1 MKIAVISTGSELLKG
16 ATVNTNL
23 AFLGQALTAA
33 GFTPERGAIVPDSGK
48 SMAEALAS
56 LVPVSDIIITTGGL
70 GPTSDDITRQVVC
83 EFFGLK
89 LKEDPQL
96 RKKLEEYWQYLKRGH
111 APDALFLQ
119 AQAPE
124 NAVVLENRNGTAPGL
139 WLNTQKDGCS
149 KIIILLP
156 GPPSELEP
164 MFTEE
169 VMPKLEKIAVERT
182 FTERFMVA
190 GAAELTIQQQV
201 EAVIENLPVEPAYC
215 ASAEGVRV
223 FLTGTDRPLLKMKAA
238 ELKKIFGNAVLA
250 NDSLSLVEEVSFQLR
265 SRKLTLSTAESCT
278 GGMIAAAI
286 TDLAGSSDIFKGS
299 VVAYS
304 NEAKEKM
311 LGVPAEILMKHGA
324 VSEECVAVMVDNIC
338 ARFDTGAGIAVS
350 GIAGP
355 GGGTPD
361 KPVGLVFIGVRV
373 KERAEVRKF
382 NFRGSRETVRGR
394 AVASAFRML
403 RDLLL
408 DDSRRLCT

>member
-1 MKIAVISTGSELLKG
+1 MKVSIISTGSELLKG
-16 ATVNTNL
+16 TTVNTNL

-33 GFTPERGAIVPDSGK
+33 GFTPGRGAIVPDSGR
-48 SMAEALAS
+48 SMTEALAD

-83 EFFGLK
+83 EFFGLE
-89 LKEDPQL
+89 LKEDPEL
-96 RKKLEEYWQYLKRGH
+96 RKKLETHWQCLKRGH
-111 APDALFLQ
+111 APEALFSQ
-119 AQAPE
+119 ARVPE

-139 WLNTQKDGCS
+139 WLNTQKDGCP

-164 MFTEE
+164 MFMEE
-169 VMPKLEKIAVERT
+169 ALPKLESIAAGRT

-190 GAAELTIQQQV
+190 GAAELMIQKQV
-201 EAVIENLPVEPAYC
+201 EAVIGDLPVELAYC

-223 FLTGTDRPLLKMKAA
+223 FLTGPDRLLLKTKAA
-238 ELKKIFGNAVLA
+238 ELKTVFGNAVLA
-250 NDSLSLVEEVSFQLR
+250 NDSLALAEEVSFQLR
-265 SRKLTLSTAESCT
+265 SRHFTLSTAESCT

-304 NEAKEKM
+304 NEVKEKI
-311 LGVPAEILMKHGA
+311 LGVPAEILKTHGA
-324 VSEECVAVMVDNIC
+324 VSEECVAAMVDNIC
-338 ARFDTGAGIAVS
+338 ARFDTDTGIAVS

-355 GGGTPD
+355 GGGTPE
-361 KPVGLVFIGVRV
+361 KPAGLVFIGVRV
-373 KERAEVRKF
+373 KESMEVKKF

-394 AVASAFRML
+394 AVAAAFRML
-403 RDLLL
+403 RDLLF
-408 DDSRRLCT
+408 RQ

>member
-33 GFTPERGAIVPDSGK
+33 GFTLERGAIVPDSGK
-48 SMAEALAS
+48 SMTEALAS
-56 LVPVSDIIITTGGL
+56 LAPVSDIIITTGGL

-96 RKKLEEYWQYLKRGH
+96 RKKLEEYWQSLKRGF
-111 APDALFLQ
+111 APEALFLQ
-119 AQAPE
+119 AQVPE

-139 WLNTQKDGCS
+139 WLNTQKDGS
-149 KIIILLP
+149 AKIIILLP

-164 MFTEE
+164 MFMAE
-169 VMPKLEKIAVERT
+169 VMPKLEAIAVERI

-201 EAVIENLPVEPAYC
+201 EAVIGNLPVEPAYC

-223 FLTGTDRPLLKMKAA
+223 FLAGTDRPLLKTKVA

-250 NDSLSLVEEVSFQLR
+250 NDSLSLAEEASFQLR

-304 NEAKEKM
+304 NEVKEKM
-311 LGVPAEILMKHGA
+311 LGVPAEILIKHGA
-324 VSEECVAVMVDNIC
+324 VSEECVAVMVDNVC
-338 ARFDTGAGIAVS
+338 ARFATDAGIAVS

-373 KERAEVRKF
+373 KGRAEVRKF
-382 NFRGSRETVRGR
+382 NFRGSRETVRRR

-403 RDLLL
+403 RDLLFQQ
-408 DDSRRLCT
+408 

>member
-1 MKIAVISTGSELLKG
+1 MKISVISTGSELLKG
-16 ATVNTNL
+16 TTVNTNL

-56 LVPVSDIIITTGGL
+56 LVPISDIIITTGGL

-83 EFFGLK
+83 EFFGLT
-89 LKEDPQL
+89 LKEDPAL
-96 RKKLEEYWQYLKRGH
+96 REKLEAHWQRLKRGH
-111 APDALFLQ
+111 APEALFSQ
-119 AQAPE
+119 ARIPE

-139 WLNTQKDGCS
+139 WLNVQKDGCS

-169 VMPKLEKIAVERT
+169 VIPKLETIAADRT

-190 GAAELTIQQQV
+190 GAAELMVQQQA
-201 EAVIENLPVEPAYC
+201 EAVIGNLPIELAYC

-223 FLTGTDRPLLKMKAA
+223 FLTGADHPLLKVKAA
-238 ELKKIFGNAVLA
+238 ELKRIFGSAVLA
-250 NDSLSLVEEVSFQLR
+250 NDSLALAEEVSFLLR
-265 SRKLTLSTAESCT
+265 NRKFTLSTAESCT

-304 NEAKEKM
+304 NEIKEKI
-311 LGVPAEILMKHGA
+311 LDVPAEILNKHGA
-324 VSEECVAVMVDNIC
+324 VSEECVAAMVDNIC
-338 ARFDTGAGIAVS
+338 ARFDTDTGIAVS

-355 GGGTPD
+355 GVATPD
-361 KPVGLVFIGVRV
+361 KPPGLVFIGVRV
-373 KERAEVRKF
+373 KERMEVKKF
-382 NFRGSRETVRGR
+382 NFGGSRDTVRRR
-394 AVASAFRML
+394 AVANAFRML
-403 RDLLL
+403 RDLLIQQ
-408 DDSRRLCT
+408 

>member
-1 MKIAVISTGSELLKG
+1 MKISVISTGSELLKG
-16 ATVNTNL
+16 TTVNTNL

-56 LVPVSDIIITTGGL
+56 LVPISDIIITTGGL
-70 GPTSDDITRQVVC
+70 GPTSDDITRHVVC
-83 EFFGLK
+83 EFFGLN
-89 LKEDPQL
+89 LKEDPAL
-96 RKKLEEYWQYLKRGH
+96 REKLEAHWQHLKRGH
-111 APDALFLQ
+111 APEALFSQ
-119 AQAPE
+119 ARIPE

-139 WLNTQKDGCS
+139 WLNVQKDGCS

-169 VMPKLEKIAVERT
+169 VIPKLETIAADRT

-190 GAAELTIQQQV
+190 GAAELMVQQQA
-201 EAVIENLPVEPAYC
+201 EAVIGNLPIELAYC

-223 FLTGTDRPLLKMKAA
+223 FLTGADHPLLKVKAA
-238 ELKKIFGNAVLA
+238 ELKRIFGSAVLA
-250 NDSLSLVEEVSFQLR
+250 NDSLALAEEVSFLLR
-265 SRKLTLSTAESCT
+265 NRKFTLSTAESCT

-304 NEAKEKM
+304 NEIKEKI
-311 LGVPAEILMKHGA
+311 LDVPAEILNKHGA
-324 VSEECVAVMVDNIC
+324 VSEECVAAMVDNIC
-338 ARFDTGAGIAVS
+338 ARFDTDTGIAVS

-355 GGGTPD
+355 GGATPD
-361 KPVGLVFIGVRV
+361 KPPGLVFIGVRV
-373 KERAEVRKF
+373 KERMEVKKF
-382 NFRGSRETVRGR
+382 NFGGSRDTVRRR
-394 AVASAFRML
+394 AVANAFRML
-403 RDLLL
+403 RDLLIQQ
-408 DDSRRLCT
+408 